1 MPSQDI
7 TLLHYP
13 GQHYDQYEQ
22 RSSVSLIQTCL
33 HFLIKVDDVTILKI
47 IRRIQ
52 ELNSPKE

>member
-22 RSSVSLIQTCL
+22 RSSVRLIQTCL
-33 HFLIKVDDVTILKI
+33 HFLIKVDDVTI
-47 IRRIQ
+47 
-52 ELNSPKE
+52 